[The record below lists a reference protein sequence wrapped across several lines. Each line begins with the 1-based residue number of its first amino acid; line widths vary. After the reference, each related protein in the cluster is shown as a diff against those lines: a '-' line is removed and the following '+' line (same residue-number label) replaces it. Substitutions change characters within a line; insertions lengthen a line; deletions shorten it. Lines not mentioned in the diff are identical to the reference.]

1 MKNEFKIELKKW
13 MKNSLSPYCLNSC
26 KNSCCE
32 CFNDECIYIDRG
44 YEHLFKTNKLNGK
57 KVCFSNKKLKPNIPH
72 LYKDGPDWY
81 FTGGICPNYDSKNK
95 KCMIYNQHPMCA
107 IFPLEKIDEGYK
119 IVDCCEIHK
128 MDPSQEPLKSLFEIF
143 KKNKMPLIR

>member
-1 MKNEFKIELKKW
+1 MKDEFITELKNW

-26 KNSCCE
+26 KNSCCV

-44 YEHLFKTNKLNGK
+44 YEHLFKTNKLSGK
-57 KVCFSNKKLKPNIPH
+57 KVRFSNKRLLSNIPH
-72 LYKDGPDWY
+72 LYKDGMDWY

-107 IFPLEKIDEGYK
+107 IFPLEKTDVGYK
-119 IVDCCEIHK
+119 IVDCCEIYK
-128 MDPSQEPLKSLFEIF
+128 MNPGQEPLKSLFEIF
-143 KKNKMPLIR
+143 RKHNISLIK